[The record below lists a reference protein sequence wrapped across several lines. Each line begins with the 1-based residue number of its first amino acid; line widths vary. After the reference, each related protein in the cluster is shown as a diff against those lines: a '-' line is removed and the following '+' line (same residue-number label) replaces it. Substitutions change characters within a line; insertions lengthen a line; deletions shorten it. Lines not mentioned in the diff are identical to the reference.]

1 LILHNEMGKC
11 TLPHQLMTSYD
22 ILAISE
28 KDVTSIKEKT
38 EGVFDTTVA
47 SFLH

>member
-1 LILHNEMGKC
+1 MHAPPPTDDI
-11 TLPHQLMTSYD
+11 YD

-38 EGVFDTTVA
+38 KGVFDTTVA